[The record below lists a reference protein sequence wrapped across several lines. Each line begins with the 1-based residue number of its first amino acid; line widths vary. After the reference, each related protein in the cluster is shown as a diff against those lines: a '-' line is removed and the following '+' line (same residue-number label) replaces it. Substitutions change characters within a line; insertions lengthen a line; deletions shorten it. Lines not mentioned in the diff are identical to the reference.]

1 MKSAGCSATGPTGYF
16 LFLFEGE
23 PQRYPLFCFSLLVAP
38 TNAHHLCYH
47 PLLLCSLVVPPLH
60 GRSSLSSSSSS
71 SSSSSFQACCLR
83 SPYPSSSS
91 TLSRTTHHRFF
102 PLQLPLPISSPTS
115 HSTHPHLLCRATEYK
130 FPDPIPEFADAE
142 IASCVHLKVDFVRK
156 HIWIQE
162 TDKFRTHM
170 LARLTEKNQY
180 FGDFVEEIVDICT
193 EILSNFLHAEYGG
206 PGTLLVIPFIDMADT
221 IREKGLPGA
230 PQAARAAVW
239 WAEKHIDKDWKEWT
253 GDRD

>member
-1 MKSAGCSATGPTGYF
+1 MVATGLGGAAA
-16 LFLFEGE
+16 L
-23 PQRYPLFCFSLLVAP
+23 S
-38 TNAHHLCYH
+38 
-47 PLLLCSLVVPPLH
+47 PLLLLPTCRSNKCPPSLLPPSSPLLSRSPPLLH
-60 GRSSLSSSSSS
+60 GRSSLSSSS

-83 SPYPSSSS
+83 SPNPSSSS
-91 TLSRTTHHRFF
+91 SSLSRTTHHRFF

-130 FPDPIPEFADAE
+130 FPDPIPEFADA
-142 IASCVHLKVDFVRK
+142 
-156 HIWIQE
+156 E